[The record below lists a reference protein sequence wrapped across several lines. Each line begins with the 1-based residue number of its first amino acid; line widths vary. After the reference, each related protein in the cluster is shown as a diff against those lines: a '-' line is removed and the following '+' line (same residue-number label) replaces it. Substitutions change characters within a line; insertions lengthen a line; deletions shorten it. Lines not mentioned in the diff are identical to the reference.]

1 MNFLA
6 AFPQQTAS
14 LGDPIST
21 QLCLHSRLSPLFLES
36 TCKTKEKKLWQ
47 YPAIFSSRLANNA
60 YLLNYFKDAH
70 NVVLFSVFIVLNLCR
85 WKKKKK
91 KTQRTDKFDPMRDKN
106 DLKERLG
113 QRWDKTL
120 HSKSLIL
127 KFLSR
132 QSEFTKMHIIQ
143 NFSEQKTSPGYTR
156 QDYNKL
162 FFDTCT
168 IKAER

>member
-1 MNFLA
+1 M
-6 AFPQQTAS
+6 
-14 LGDPIST
+14 
-21 QLCLHSRLSPLFLES
+21 
-36 TCKTKEKKLWQ
+36 WQ

-70 NVVLFSVFIVLNLCR
+70 NVVQAFLSLRAFKPFKFCFYCTKFMQM
-85 WKKKKK
+85 KKKK
-91 KTQRTDKFDPMRDKN
+91 QRTDKFDPMRDKN

-113 QRWDKTL
+113 QRRDKTT

-127 KFLSR
+127 KILSR

-143 NFSEQKTSPGYTR
+143 NFSEQKTSPGYTW
-156 QDYNKL
+156 QDYSKL

-168 IKAER
+168 IKAERKRSTVGRLTGNPLPCAEKMRTIER

>member
-1 MNFLA
+1 
-6 AFPQQTAS
+6 
-14 LGDPIST
+14 
-21 QLCLHSRLSPLFLES
+21 
-36 TCKTKEKKLWQ
+36 
-47 YPAIFSSRLANNA
+47 
-60 YLLNYFKDAH
+60 
-70 NVVLFSVFIVLNLCR
+70 
-85 WKKKKK
+85 
-91 KTQRTDKFDPMRDKN
+91 MRDKN

-113 QRWDKTL
+113 QKRDKTT

-162 FFDTCT
+162 FFDTCM
-168 IKAER
+168 IKAERKRSTIGRLTGNPLPCTEKMRKIERLM